1 MTDEVGELLD
11 VKNEL
16 IEERD
21 VEIIKSRSIDSGHE
35 VFQILANTSELQQF
49 KSREDNTC

>member
-1 MTDEVGELLD
+1 VTDEAWELLD
-11 VKNEL
+11 VQDDL

-21 VEIIKSRSIDSGHE
+21 VETVELRSINSGHE
-35 VFQILANTSELQQF
+35 VFQILANTSELEPF